1 MAGKTKTM
9 TQIRKILQCIE
20 KGGSIRKIDRETG
33 ISRNTIRSYLRRA
46 KEQPFDIEELLKLDD
61 GELGRLLLKPI
72 IEDDRRYTI
81 LCEQLPRME
90 RDLTKVGVTRKRLWE
105 ALQEHPDGYGYS
117 QFCDYLQQWR
127 KAGQIV
133 MHHDHKPGE
142 LLEVDFA
149 GKKLSYVDEHMGEL
163 IDSES
168 LVTVLPFSQ
177 MIYLEVLE
185 NQQQEHLISGLGHAM
200 EYYEGVPQAV
210 KVDNMR
216 CAVTKADR
224 YEPTFTDLM
233 DEFATHYGTTA
244 ITARV
249 RKPRDKASV
258 EASVRIVYQEIY
270 AELGNQMFF
279 SIGQIN
285 IAIRPLLDRLN
296 NKRMYGRDY
305 SRRSRFDSEEKHLL
319 NPLPC
324 SPFIVRRTAQYK
336 VQKPINRFN
345 QWIGKVSQI
354 AESVKGI

>member
-9 TQIRKILQCIE
+9 TQVRKILQCIE
-20 KGGSIRKIDRETG
+20 KGWSIRKIDRDTG
-33 ISRNTIRSYLRRA
+33 ISRN
-46 KEQPFDIEELLKLDD
+46 IEELLKLDD
-61 GELGRLLLKPI
+61 GELSRLLLKPI

-81 LCEQLPRME
+81 LCKQLPRME
-90 RDLTKVGVTRKRLWE
+90 RDLAKVGVTRKRLWE
-105 ALQEHPDGYGYS
+105 AYLQEHPDGYGYS

-210 KVDNMR
+210 KVDNMLS
-216 CAVTKADR
+216 AVTKADR

-249 RKPRDKASV
+249 RKPRDKASF

-279 SIGQIN
+279 SIEQIN
-285 IAIRPLLDRLN
+285 IDPD
-296 NKRMYGRDY
+296 
-305 SRRSRFDSEEKHLL
+305 
-319 NPLPC
+319 P
-324 SPFIVRRTAQYK
+324 
-336 VQKPINRFN
+336 
-345 QWIGKVSQI
+345 
-354 AESVKGI
+354 